1 MSLEQK
7 VKSLEAQ
14 LAQALEIMAQLQER
28 VQELEAQLAQAN
40 KNSGNSSQPPSSDI
54 TKPPTGGG
62 RSARPR
68 KIGGQP
74 GHPRHER
81 PAFPP
86 EQVDERQ
93 FHGLQQCP
101 DCGSRQLETLSE
113 PAQVLQQVEL
123 LPKPFKV
130 TEHVVQACR
139 CRNCQRI
146 HTGQLPSA
154 VAATGLIGPRMM
166 GLLLFMKG
174 ALRNSYTGMEE
185 FLDHVMGF
193 KVCRGYLAKV
203 MVRGAQALQPPV
215 AELRRLLPRQ
225 RVINVD
231 ETGHK
236 ENGQGLWTWCFRA
249 GNFVLFSIQASR
261 GSDVLLEF
269 LGQEFNGVLGCD
281 YFSAYRKFMGKMS
294 GSVQFCFAH
303 LIRDLKFLAEHP
315 DLLTQLYA
323 QPILRAIRRMFHLIH
338 EQVNHPVADFQS
350 KLEWQKKRILAL
362 AEHTACVSPIAWYV
376 QEQYPEVFNMAQ
388 RFRKHGA
395 AYFTFITTPQI
406 GPTNNAAEQALRF
419 VVLDRRATQ
428 GTRSHKGRAF
438 CERIWT
444 VVGTC
449 RLNKRSIFG
458 YLCEAMTAWA
468 SGLPIPSHGP
478 RQTGEVAVGAQWD
491 ELILLALSVGS

>member
-1 MSLEQK
+1 MNLEEEVIFLRQENK
-7 VKSLEAQ
+7 QLRALVARLEERIVQLEAQ
-14 LAQALEIMAQLQER
+14 LAK
-28 VQELEAQLAQAN
+28 AN
-40 KNSGNSSQPPSSDI
+40 KNSGNSSKPPSSDI
-54 TKPPTGGG
+54 TKPTAGGG
-62 RSARPR
+62 RSSSPR

-81 PAFPP
+81 TPFPP
-86 EQVDERQ
+86 DQVDERQ
-93 FHGLQQCP
+93 IHGLDQCP
-101 DCGSRQLETLSE
+101 DCGSRHLEALSE
-113 PAQVLQQVEL
+113 PAQVVQQVEL

-146 HTGQLPSA
+146 HTGQLPLA

-174 ALRNSYTGMEE
+174 ALRTSYSGIEE
-185 FLDHVMGF
+185 FLGHVLGF

-203 MVRGAQALQPPV
+203 MARGSAALEPAV
-215 AELRRLLPRQ
+215 EELRALLPRQ
-225 RVINVD
+225 RVLNVD

-236 ENGQGLWTWCFRA
+236 EQGERMWTWCFRA

-261 GSDVLLEF
+261 GSDVLMEF
-269 LGQEFNGVLGCD
+269 LGQEFDGVLGCD
-281 YFSAYRKFMGKMS
+281 YFSAYRKFMGKMN

-315 DLLTQLYA
+315 EPMMPLYA
-323 QPILRAIRRMFHLIH
+323 QPILRAIRRVFHLIH
-338 EQVNHPVADFQS
+338 EQAKIPREDFQS
-350 KLEWQKKRILAL
+350 KLEWQKKRIIAL
-362 AEHTACVSPIAWYV
+362 TIDTTSLSPIERNV
-376 QEQYPEVFNMAQ
+376 QKQYPEVFNMAQ
-388 RFRKHGA
+388 RFRKHGE

-419 VVLDRRATQ
+419 VVMDRRATQ

-449 RLNKRSIFG
+449 RMNQRSIFG
-458 YLCEAMTAWA
+458 YLCEAVTAWA
-468 SGLPIPSHGP
+468 TGLPIPS
-478 RQTGEVAVGAQWD
+478 
-491 ELILLALSVGS
+491 LIPSNSS